1 MSRLLSALALLAVA
15 TASVQAQTTLFNS
28 NGFEAGSGYVLGDL
42 NGQNGWI
49 VDTPPG
55 TFAVQNSVV
64 AGGTQAVQ
72 VTQGSPATTNWIFPL
87 LGFTPGPTDGVRIQV
102 DLARTIGTTASFG
115 YDIDV
120 YNAAVSR
127 TLRFGLLNNAGVIQP
142 FVTSRFLSGN
152 FDPTGAVTNVIV
164 GGAVPANTFVNFD
177 AVLNYSTQS
186 FRLKL
191 NGVDV
196 GFNMP
201 FADLTA
207 TDISDADFQISTT
220 ANANDIGFMDNYI
233 VSVVAIPEP
242 VSMALACCGVAASG
256 LFYWRRRVNRNKQLD
271 QVVRS

>member
-1 MSRLLSALALLAVA
+1 
-15 TASVQAQTTLFNS
+15 
-28 NGFEAGSGYVLGDL
+28 
-42 NGQNGWI
+42 
-49 VDTPPG
+49 
-55 TFAVQNSVV
+55 
-64 AGGTQAVQ
+64 
-72 VTQGSPATTNWIFPL
+72 
-87 LGFTPGPTDGVRIQV
+87 
-102 DLARTIGTTASFG
+102 
-115 YDIDV
+115 
-120 YNAAVSR
+120 
-127 TLRFGLLNNAGVIQP
+127 LRFGLLNNAGVIQP

-242 VSMALACCGVAASG
+242 MSMALVGCGVAASG
-256 LFYWRRRVNRNKQLD
+256 LFYWRRRVMQKKQLD
-271 QVVRS
+271 QAVRS